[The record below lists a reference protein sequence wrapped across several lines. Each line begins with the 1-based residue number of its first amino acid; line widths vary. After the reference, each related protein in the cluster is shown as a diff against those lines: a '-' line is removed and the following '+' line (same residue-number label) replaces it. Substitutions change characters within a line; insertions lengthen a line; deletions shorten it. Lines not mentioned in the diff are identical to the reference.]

1 MATAQMD
8 ARMKAGGSAQQ
19 QSRNTRR
26 NEIVAIALFAL
37 SALLT
42 LCLVSYSP
50 NDSSWVAAG
59 AAGARNWTGRL
70 GANVAAA
77 LFQSFGLAAALLP
90 LLLVAAAWRRFRT
103 RRIHAPLTRV
113 VGLLTLTL
121 SIASLLALYVAEPLF
136 DRSFNAGGF
145 IGVLVAESLKG
156 VLNTIGTTVMLFA
169 AGAVGLLFATN
180 FSFVSAYERTA
191 AALANP
197 SGAFHKTLERFRAW
211 RGTRQA
217 QALAR
222 AEARREARAAREA
235 EAQAVAA
242 EQAAMALTAAT
253 TDMAA
258 TAVTS
263 KRGAKEDSGSAAVAA
278 IKRNATAIASDGRR
292 SREEEIRAQLAQ
304 AEAELASIFIQPAT
318 PSVSNNSPIAP
329 SKKREMAD
337 IESPNTSA
345 QRVSISPASEETYE
359 PTPAGRRPARETPDV
374 SDMLSTAAVVRTEVG
389 EEVEDLPFER
399 NPPPTTKGTGR
410 DTTRRAEVK
419 AVTSMLGYEF
429 PNVEYLNPAP
439 PRREQADEELLLI
452 AQRVA
457 EKCKEFNVTGQIKHI
472 CPGPVVTTYEFKPDP
487 GVKYS
492 RVTGLVDDL
501 CIALEAESIRIDRL
515 PGKPHVGIEVPNP
528 ERETIF
534 MREVLESRQFRES
547 DSKLTL
553 ALGKTIDG
561 INYTADLTRMPHLLI
576 AGATGTG
583 KSVCLNSLVVSIL
596 YKARPDE
603 VKFIMI
609 DPKRLELG
617 LYADIPHLATPIIT
631 EPKKAANALKWAV
644 AQMEQRYKQ
653 LAAWGVRNIDGYNT
667 EVERRNNVLDFD
679 ENGDPHKTLPYIVII
694 IDELADLMMT
704 CGNDV
709 EEAITRLAQMARAVG
724 IHLVLATQRPSVD
737 VITGL
742 IKANFPSRIAFRVS
756 QKVDS
761 RTIIDA
767 NGAEQLLGRGD
778 MLFLPPGTSRLLR
791 VHGAYLD
798 ENEVAK
804 IVSHIKKQG
813 GAPVYDETITQSED
827 ESSGG
832 DGASGER
839 DELFDQAL
847 RICCEMKRASTSVLQ
862 RRLRIGYGRAAAI
875 LDAMEREGF
884 IGQADGARPRPVLQR
899 AVDTV
904 SHWDDLQESGAEDF

>member
-1 MATAQMD
+1 MATAQIE
-8 ARMKAGGSAQQ
+8 ARLKAGGPSQP
-19 QSRNTRR
+19 RNTRR

-37 SALLT
+37 SALLA
-42 LCLVSYSP
+42 LCLVSYNP
-50 NDSSWVAAG
+50 DDPSWVAAG
-59 AAGARNWTGRL
+59 ASAARNWTGRV

-103 RRIHAPLTRV
+103 RRIHAPLSRV
-113 VGLLTLTL
+113 IGLAAITLAV
-121 SIASLLALYVAEPLF
+121 ASLLALFVTDPLF

-145 IGVLVAESLKG
+145 VGVLFAETLAG
-156 VLNTIGTTVMLFA
+156 VLNTVGA
-169 AGAVGLLFATN
+169 AVLLSAVAAVGLLLATN
-180 FSFVSAYERTA
+180 FSFVSAYERVA
-191 AALANP
+191 AAVSNP
-197 SGAFHKTLERFRAW
+197 TGTFRKTLERFNAW
-211 RGTRQA
+211 RAERRA

-222 AEARREARAAREA
+222 AEARREALAAREA
-235 EAQAVAA
+235 EAQALAA
-242 EQAAMALTAAT
+242 QPITVEEELYPQNVTVKRGSKSASEPSAASAIRRSAAAT
-253 TDMAA
+253 EGDETR
-258 TAVTS
+258 T
-263 KRGAKEDSGSAAVAA
+263 REDEV
-278 IKRNATAIASDGRR
+278 
-292 SREEEIRAQLAQ
+292 RARLAQ
-304 AEAELASIFIQPAT
+304 AEAELASIALNPA
-318 PSVSNNSPIAP
+318 AP
-329 SKKREMAD
+329 
-337 IESPNTSA
+337 P
-345 QRVSISPASEETYE
+345 SISGKTSGTGSVESNDALKARASRRVGVESDSAAA
-359 PTPAGRRPARETPDV
+359 PTPKPGETARPVAPDV
-374 SDMLSTAAVVRTEVG
+374 TDMISTAAVVRTEPV
-389 EEVEDLPFER
+389 ESEVEMPFER
-399 NPPPTTKGTGR
+399 EQPATLARVAKKQRT
-410 DTTRRAEVK
+410 EVE
-419 AVTSMLGYEF
+419 AVTSMLDYKYPPMEF
-429 PNVEYLNPAP
+429 LNAAPA
-439 PRREQADEELLLI
+439 RREQADAELLEI
-452 AQRVA
+452 AKRVA

-534 MREVLESRQFRES
+534 LREVLESRQFRES
-547 DSKLTL
+547 ESKLTL

-583 KSVCLNSLVVSIL
+583 KSVCLNSLVVSVL

-644 AQMEQRYKQ
+644 GQMEQRYKQ
-653 LAAWGVRNIDGYNT
+653 LAQWGVRNIDGYNT

-679 ENGDPHKTLPYIVII
+679 EEGRPWKTLPYIVII

-704 CGNDV
+704 CGSDV

-756 QKVDS
+756 SKVDS
-761 RTIIDA
+761 RTIIDS

-804 IVSHIKKQG
+804 IVAHIKAQG
-813 GAPVYDETITQSED
+813 GEPVYDETITQSEE
-827 ESSGG
+827 ESS
-832 DGASGER
+832 DGEGSGER
-839 DELFDQAL
+839 DELFEQAL

-875 LDAMEREGF
+875 LDGLEREGF
-884 IGQADGARPRPVLQR
+884 IGQADGARPRPVLGR
-899 AVDTV
+899 AYETV
-904 SHWDDLQESGAEDF
+904 SHWDNLADDSAADDF